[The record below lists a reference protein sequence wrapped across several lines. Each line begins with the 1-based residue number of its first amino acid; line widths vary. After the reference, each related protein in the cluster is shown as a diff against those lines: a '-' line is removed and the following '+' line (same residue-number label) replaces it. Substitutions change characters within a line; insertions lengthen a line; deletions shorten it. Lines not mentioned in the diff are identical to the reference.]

1 MSTGLVFILFMRRL
15 YMYQNAQGVQVR
27 DFLEENEAR
36 LKDKHFLYVVGTNL
50 EEDTYLRRH
59 STRGSKDGINVKIG
73 MSQSGVTA
81 RLKSYTHMSS
91 NFDPLFPQSGIRVL
105 FLKQFPR
112 RTRGETGVSIVARVE
127 TRLKQILREMDRSVM
142 GRGSEVFRIN
152 PEELFQIIED
162 IGNADASYEPRRQS
176 ERFGKTLLWL
186 ITDSDTGKQTMMF
199 AEDYDEVLLKFAQ
212 DNDIDLL
219 DERSKYITRFYIRR
233 VGRVAKPSRPFADD
247 VSLPLTE
254 DSTVNFEGGSA
265 EPLVEGV
272 GESPYKRR
280 REEPRLN
287 IQNLRPW
294 EKGILF
300 RELISD
306 RDERDSQRRFSVPG
320 TTGLRRGAET
330 PLDGDRP
337 SQRMRPWDEAVRQVK
352 RRMENPPQEPQPQR
366 RVIVPG
372 TSGLRRDAEYPLD
385 EEERSNQKRIVTP
398 GTSGLR
404 RDPDYSRPAGGTRR
418 PAKVLKK

>member
-1 MSTGLVFILFMRRL
+1 
-15 YMYQNAQGVQVR
+15 MYQNAQGVQVR

-50 EEDTYLRRH
+50 EEDTYLRRR

-91 NFDPLFPQSGIRVL
+91 NFDELFPQSGIRVL

-112 RTRGETGVSIVARVE
+112 RTRGETGTSIVARVE
-127 TRLKQILREMDRSVM
+127 TRLKQILREMGRSVD

-199 AEDYDEVLLKFAQ
+199 AEDYDEVLRRFAE
-212 DNDIDLL
+212 DNDINML
-219 DERSKYITRFYIRR
+219 DERSKHIIRR
-233 VGRVAKPSRPFADD
+233 VGSVAKPSRPL
-247 VSLPLTE
+247 VESTSQPMTE
-254 DSTVNFEGGSA
+254 ESTVNFDGGSA
-265 EPLVEGV
+265 EPLTEGV

-287 IQNLRPW
+287 IRNLRPW
-294 EKGILF
+294 DKVILL
-300 RELISD
+300 EQLVSD
-306 RDERDSQRRFSVPG
+306 RDEREAQRRFTVPG
-320 TTGLRRGAET
+320 TTGLRRAAET
-330 PLDGDRP
+330 PLDDDRP
-337 SQRMRPWDEAVRQVK
+337 SRRMRPW
-352 RRMENPPQEPQPQR
+352 ENT
-366 RVIVPG
+366 
-372 TSGLRRDAEYPLD
+372 TSKAHGA
-385 EEERSNQKRIVTP
+385 S
-398 GTSGLR
+398 
-404 RDPDYSRPAGGTRR
+404 A
-418 PAKVLKK
+418 